1 MSPLDVRVR
10 PAAPDHDI
18 GTFLARAVGWVLLLG
33 GAVGTAAAFV
43 LILDR
48 ISLLE
53 DPEFVPACSVDPV
66 LSCGSI
72 MTSPQSELLGFPNP
86 LIGLVAFPVVA
97 TIGAV
102 VVGGATLPRWI
113 WLGLQVGTTA
123 GMLFVHWLMAQSL
136 YVIGALCPYCMAV
149 WVVTISV
156 FWYTT
161 LHNLTAG
168 RFRWRDAARPGARV
182 AGYHSAVLTAWL
194 LAIALL
200 VVIRFWPYWTG
211 MLG

>member
-10 PAAPDHDI
+10 NVAPDHDI
-18 GTFLARAVGWVLLLG
+18 TTFLARAVGWILLVG
-33 GAVGTAAAFV
+33 GAVGTAAAFA

-53 DPEFVPACSVDPV
+53 DPEFVPACSIDPV

-86 LIGLVAFPVVA
+86 LIGLVAFPVVT
-97 TIGAV
+97 TIGAA
-102 VVGGATLPRWI
+102 VVGGAVLPRWM
-113 WLGLQVGTTA
+113 WLGLQIGTSA
-123 GMLFVHWLMAQSL
+123 GMLFVHWLIAQSL

-149 WVVTISV
+149 WVVTISM
-156 FWYTT
+156 FWYTM

-168 RFRWRDAARPGARV
+168 RFVRPGAARLGERI
-182 AGYHSAVLTAWL
+182 AGYHSAVLVAWL
-194 LAIALL
+194 LAVALL
-200 VVIRFWPYWTG
+200 VTLRFWSYWTG
-211 MLG
+211 LLG

>member
-10 PAAPDHDI
+10 NVAPDHDI
-18 GTFLARAVGWVLLLG
+18 DTFLARAVGWILFVG
-33 GAVGTAAAFV
+33 GAIGTAAAFA
-43 LILDR
+43 LTLDR

-53 DPEFVPACSVDPV
+53 DPEFVPACSIDPV

-97 TIGAV
+97 TIGVA
-102 VVGGATLPRWI
+102 VVGGAALPRWM
-113 WLGLQVGTTA
+113 WLGLQAGASA
-123 GMLFVHWLMAQSL
+123 GMLFVHWLIGQSL

-161 LHNLTAG
+161 LYNLTAG
-168 RFRWRDAARPGARV
+168 RFCWRGATRLGARF
-182 AGYHSAVLTAWL
+182 ADYHGAVLAAWL
-194 LAIALL
+194 LAVALL
-200 VVIRFWPYWTG
+200 VVVRFWPYWAG
-211 MLG
+211 LLG

>member
-10 PAAPDHDI
+10 TTAPDHDI
-18 GTFLARAVGWVLLLG
+18 TTFLARAVGWILLVG
-33 GAVGTAAAFV
+33 GAIGTAAAFA

-53 DPEFVPACSVDPV
+53 DPEFVPACSINPIV
-66 LSCGSI
+66 SCGSI

-86 LIGLVAFPVVA
+86 LIGLAAFPVVA
-97 TIGAV
+97 TIGAA
-102 VVGGATLPRWI
+102 VVGGAALPRWI
-113 WLGLQVGTTA
+113 WLGLQAGATA
-123 GMLFVHWLMAQSL
+123 GMLFVHWLITQSL

-168 RFRWRDAARPGARV
+168 RFPWRGAARLGERV
-182 AGYHSAVLTAWL
+182 AGYHSAVLAAWL
-194 LAIALL
+194 LAVALL
-200 VVIRFWPYWTG
+200 VAIRFWPYWAG
-211 MLG
+211 LLG